1 LGIELKNV
9 FANYRERIQRLAL
22 FDPLFRLENKKA
34 TDNSGKPIDCFGLG
48 LLTLLFFFENM
59 LLRHQRAGVRDLA
72 VFFQQASQGEIDLD
86 SAGFE
91 KLAREVVEVFRPPSG
106 KRNARTFYNWE
117 SRQEETVY
125 YSILK
130 ADRFDTNTNTQF
142 YTLDEQ
148 GLELVFATREY
159 YSEFQISINQL
170 LLRKQLERG
179 EFWGALR
186 QLDEMRVAVENLQ
199 DRLLKMRHEIQRNIV
214 SETVYLRYWETIED
228 IHLRLNREDREFE
241 EMLAFV
247 RETRERLAYE
257 RATPKDQQAY
267 ELIIR
272 IDGEL
277 GRVHHQHARLLADSI
292 ELKTT
297 ALQAARDSLYYAGID
312 SFNFQKEITER
323 LFSTPLP
330 LAAARH
336 LVEPF
341 LFLEIKEEW
350 SPLTVFAPQAVEG
363 PREVFGVEGFLEAL
377 DEKELLRER
386 RVISRNY
393 RRLMEL
399 VLQAMGEETSISLQ
413 DFVAYCKQAGEERLL
428 GYRLFYDF
436 WIILHQRS
444 PLIPGEKMDD
454 REESLLGEMMD
465 LLRRRRVG
473 LVAVVEREEVLR
485 PTERFSIRD
494 MELRLEVMDDAL

>member
-1 LGIELKNV
+1 MGLELKNV
-9 FANYRERIQRLAL
+9 TANYRERMQRLAL

-34 TDNSGKPIDCFGLG
+34 TDNSGRPIDYFGLG

-59 LLRHQRAGVRDLA
+59 LLRHNKAGVRELA
-72 VFFQQASQGEIDLD
+72 VFFQNVNQGEIDLD
-86 SAGFE
+86 IASYE
-91 KLAREVVEVFRPPSG
+91 KLAREVVEVFRPPRG
-106 KRNARTFYNWE
+106 KPNARTFYNWDT
-117 SRQEETVY
+117 RQEETIH

-130 ADRFDTNTNTQF
+130 ADKSDAKTNTQF
-142 YTLDEQ
+142 YSLDEQ

-159 YSEFQISINQL
+159 YSEFQVSINQL

-199 DRLLKMRHEIQRNIV
+199 DRLIRMRHEIQRNIV
-214 SETVYLRYWETIED
+214 SESTYQRYRETIED

-247 RETRERLAYE
+247 RETRERLSYE

-277 GRVHHQHARLLADSI
+277 GRVHHQHAQLLADSI

-330 LAAARH
+330 LEAARL

-341 LFLEIKEEW
+341 LFLEQREEW
-350 SPLTVFAPQAVEG
+350 SPLAVFASQTVEG
-363 PREVFGVEGFLEAL
+363 PREVTKTEGFLEVLNEA
-377 DEKELLRER
+377 ELLRER
-386 RVISRNY
+386 QILGHNY
-393 RRLMEL
+393 VGVLEL
-399 VLQAMGEETSISLQ
+399 ILQALGEKTSISLQ
-413 DFVAYCKQAGEERLL
+413 EFITYCEQRGEEALL
-428 GYRLFYDF
+428 THRFFYDF

-444 PLIPGEKMDD
+444 PLLPGESLDNP
-454 REESLLGEMMD
+454 EESLLGEVME
-465 LLRRRRVG
+465 LLQNRRMS
-473 LVAVVEREEVLR
+473 LSVVEKETVLR
-485 PTERFSIRD
+485 PTERYSIKD
-494 MELRLEVMDDAL
+494 MELRLEVMGDAL